1 MAPQLW
7 RMACREVAVKRR
19 SVKPGVLELILHSP
33 VTRKD
38 LSFQPMFYCPVSQT
52 NDAGE
57 VARIR
62 KECKK
67 ESFWY
72 RALPLSLGSMLV
84 TQGLVS
90 KGIFSAS
97 PRFGALPKMAIAG
110 VLGFAIGK
118 MSYVGEC
125 KKKFQKIG
133 IVTCH
138 PQQKRYNGIVIILAK
153 NVKQNGDQ
161 MRKKVQF
168 LQHLSPRPVSSPGS
182 NKDSKVY
189 LIGDGHLLAITCVV
203 ESNVDGGIYLHCLS
217 ELALAEPKVQTHSLF
232 QPSSV
237 R

>member
-1 MAPQLW
+1 MKWLTEIKQYTF
-7 RMACREVAVKRR
+7 
-19 SVKPGVLELILHSP
+19 G
-33 VTRKD
+33 
-38 LSFQPMFYCPVSQT
+38 PMFYCPVSQT

-133 IVTCH
+133 IVPCR
-138 PQQKRYNGIVIILAK
+138 PQQKRHCHHTCKECEAK
-153 NVKQNGDQ
+153 RRSNEKE
-161 MRKKVQF
+161 
-168 LQHLSPRPVSSPGS
+168 GS
-182 NKDSKVY
+182 VPAAS
-189 LIGDGHLLAITCVV
+189 
-203 ESNVDGGIYLHCLS
+203 
-217 ELALAEPKVQTHSLF
+217 
-232 QPSSV
+232 
-237 R
+237 